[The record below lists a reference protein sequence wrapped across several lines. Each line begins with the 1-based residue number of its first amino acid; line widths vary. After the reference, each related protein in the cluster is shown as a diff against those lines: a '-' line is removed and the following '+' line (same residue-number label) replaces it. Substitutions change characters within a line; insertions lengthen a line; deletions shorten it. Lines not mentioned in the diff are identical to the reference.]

1 MSLLTKTPASAGLM
15 STLLGG
21 RGLAPPPARDIFLLD
36 CHIAGSGYYGAH
48 DHPKRL
54 ALGMPLRLQRQPQNP
69 HDALAIEVHAAGA
82 EPFKLGYVPR
92 KHNPVLA
99 RLMDAGKELT
109 ARLSQVE
116 GGLWGDPRMEIHLR
130 DW

>member
-1 MSLLTKTPASAGLM
+1 MPALTKTPSSAGLM
-15 STLLGG
+15 TTLLGG
-21 RGLAPPPARDIFLLD
+21 HGLAPPAARDIFLLD
-36 CHIAGSGYYGAH
+36 CHIAGTCYYDAR
-48 DHPKRL
+48 DHPECL

-69 HDALAIEVHAAGA
+69 HDALAIEVHAAGP